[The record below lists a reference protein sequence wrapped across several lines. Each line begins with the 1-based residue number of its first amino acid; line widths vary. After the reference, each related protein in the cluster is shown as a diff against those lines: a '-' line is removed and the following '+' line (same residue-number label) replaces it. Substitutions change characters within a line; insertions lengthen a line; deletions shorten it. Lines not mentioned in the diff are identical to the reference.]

1 MGIAKVQQ
9 IYLIETNLLIQVKD
23 KKSWKM
29 SSAKMEMQMI
39 ESEIE
44 KYEIGDN
51 VQETS
56 VGALSNASS
65 ATFALLFS
73 LYTAS

>member
-1 MGIAKVQQ
+1 MGIPKVQQ

-29 SSAKMEMQMI
+29 SSAKMEMQII

-44 KYEIGDN
+44 KYEIGGN

>member
-1 MGIAKVQQ
+1 
-9 IYLIETNLLIQVKD
+9 
-23 KKSWKM
+23 M
-29 SSAKMEMQMI
+29 SSAKMEMQII

-44 KYEIGDN
+44 KYEIGGN

-56 VGALSNASS
+56 VGALRNASS

>member
-29 SSAKMEMQMI
+29 SSAKMEMQII